1 MKTGGFSFVEKE
13 KTEERERPGRK
24 KEGEKEKEKREKGK
38 KERRKEGKKLCWQKG
53 RGLRVKKS
61 CREGEFEVRA
71 LFQRGELL
79 GKKNF
84 LKMRSRGRFWERRRL
99 DERRMRERKN

>member
-1 MKTGGFSFVEKE
+1 MFVEKE

-24 KEGEKEKEKREKGK
+24 KERNSVG
-38 KERRKEGKKLCWQKG
+38 RKEGDYGQKKFSE
-53 RGLRVKKS
+53 R
-61 CREGEFEVRA
+61 EFEVRA